1 MPRMLKVAENAFLKA
16 PTVIAA
22 SMVAAQDACCCFA
35 DLLGFLESARRHSHR
50 EFLQSLA
57 VFFHRR
63 FSHTPLIGQP
73 LFALDN
79 KNAQARLLA
88 RYLRHHRAGH
98 LFSFPGCDP
107 YRTLPPRT
115 LCSRLD
121 VAIDLLV
128 APPFEPNEVT
138 LSPLPQQSQVLD
150 CHHPPVTDKDHP
162 PQPEAFLQIFEH
174 HLNGCRIAQAA
185 IEDVMGNRPAVDHHQ
200 AHLHLA
206 VAWLAI
212 AAVSKVSKTCRPASL
227 KIGACQV
234 VEDHLDP

>member
-1 MPRMLKVAENAFLKA
+1 MPRMLKVAENALLRA

-22 SMVAAQDACCCFA
+22 SMVASQDACVRFA

-57 VFFHRR
+57 GFFHRR
-63 FSHTPLIGQP
+63 FSHRALIGQP

-79 KNAQARLLA
+79 KNAHARLLA
-88 RYLRHHRAGH
+88 GYLRHPRAGH
-98 LFSFPGCDP
+98 LFSFPPGDP
-107 YRTLPPRT
+107 YPTLLPRT

-128 APPFEPNEVT
+128 APPVESNEVT

-150 CHHPPVTDKDHP
+150 CHHPPVTHKDHP

-174 HLNGCRIAQAA
+174 HLN
-185 IEDVMGNRPAVDHHQ
+185 
-200 AHLHLA
+200 
-206 VAWLAI
+206 
-212 AAVSKVSKTCRPASL
+212 
-227 KIGACQV
+227 
-234 VEDHLDP
+234 